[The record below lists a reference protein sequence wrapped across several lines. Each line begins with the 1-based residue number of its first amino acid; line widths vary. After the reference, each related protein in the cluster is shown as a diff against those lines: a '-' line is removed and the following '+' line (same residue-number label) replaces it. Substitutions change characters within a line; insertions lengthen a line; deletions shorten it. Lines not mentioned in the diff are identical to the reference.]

1 MSSEISGYFRMQLER
16 KRAIRQQ
23 CVERMHKYR
32 QEMDN
37 LRSQRSAI
45 SSFAAINT
53 ADAVKSLPFV
63 ETVPDRKYSAF
74 YDKLNELLM
83 RCNKLQTENS
93 QPEVISKIR
102 NRLQSESAN
111 FLAADSN
118 DAYSRLLSIELNEI
132 LPQEERVKELRHKAR
147 FDTTHQEVDRHVS
160 PKTEFQR
167 KTLHLSFANSRPA
180 TCESSDSIW
189 NDFCQRTNRMI
200 QLAGHTP
207 LPAMIAFADA
217 VKSVE
222 PSSRNDFMLKS
233 EVELRRLEEEAA
245 NIGKLH
251 KETEKSE
258 LLSAQYGFLCMQ
270 LNVEPQDF
278 TSTEALEATV
288 QTMFEQYCEQQ
299 EDLYIENAIRTV
311 FLEFGIHFDTFER
324 NVHHATASTPL
335 EDGTELSIQ
344 TDNIGSF
351 SIETYGITDS
361 QAPSQ
366 AEKAQIHAN
375 SVNFCKMFPHI
386 NQRLQDFGVYMQGIE
401 EQEPDA
407 NNVRIRPQ
415 KTHTTKH
422 YEQERYMEMK

>member
-1 MSSEISGYFRMQLER
+1 MQLER

-23 CVERMHKYR
+23 CVEKMHKYQ
-32 QEMDN
+32 QEIDN
-37 LRSQRSAI
+37 FRAQRSKL
-45 SSFAAINT
+45 SSLAAIYT
-53 ADAVKSLPFV
+53 ADAVNSLPVV

-74 YDKLNELLM
+74 YDKLNELSM
-83 RCNKLQTENS
+83 RCDKLQVENS
-93 QPEVISKIR
+93 QQEVVSQIQ
-102 NRLQSESAN
+102 NRLQSVSAD

-132 LPQEERVKELRHKAR
+132 LPQEERVKELRNKAK
-147 FDTTHQEVDRHVS
+147 FDTAHQAVDRHAS

-167 KTLHLSFANSRPA
+167 KTLHLSFANSAPA
-180 TCESSDSIW
+180 ARESSDSIW

-200 QLAGHTP
+200 QLAGNTP

-233 EVELRRLEEEAA
+233 EEKLSRLEEQAA
-245 NIGKLH
+245 NIAKLH
-251 KETEKSE
+251 NDTEKGE
-258 LLSAQYGFLCMQ
+258 VLSAQYSFLCTQ
-270 LNVEPQDF
+270 LNVEPQNI
-278 TSTEALEATV
+278 TSLEAMESTV
-288 QTMFEQYCEQQ
+288 QTMLERYCERQ
-299 EDLYIENAIRTV
+299 EDLYIEDAIRTV
-311 FLEFGIHFDTFER
+311 FLEFGIHFDTFEH
-324 NVHHATASTPL
+324 NVHHAMASTPL
-335 EDGTELSIQ
+335 AEGTELSIQ

-351 SIETYGITDS
+351 SIETYGVTDF
-361 QAPSQ
+361 QTLTQ
-366 AEKAQIHAN
+366 AEKSQVHDN

-407 NNVRIRPQ
+407 NNVRIRPK
-415 KTHTTKH
+415 KTRTAKH

>member
-1 MSSEISGYFRMQLER
+1 MQLER

-23 CVERMHKYR
+23 CVEKMHKYQ
-32 QEMDN
+32 QEIDN
-37 LRSQRSAI
+37 FRAQRSKL
-45 SSFAAINT
+45 SSLAAIYT
-53 ADAVKSLPFV
+53 ADAVNSLPVV

-74 YDKLNELLM
+74 YDKLNELSM
-83 RCNKLQTENS
+83 RCDKLQVENS
-93 QPEVISKIR
+93 QQEVVSQIQ
-102 NRLQSESAN
+102 NRLQSVSAD

-132 LPQEERVKELRHKAR
+132 LPQEERVKELRNKAK
-147 FDTTHQEVDRHVS
+147 FDTAHQAVDRHAS

-167 KTLHLSFANSRPA
+167 KTLHLSFANSAPA
-180 TCESSDSIW
+180 ASESSDSIW

-200 QLAGHTP
+200 QLADNTP

-233 EVELRRLEEEAA
+233 EVELRRLEAEAA
-245 NIGKLH
+245 YIGKLH
-251 KETEKSE
+251 KETEKGE
-258 LLSAQYGFLCMQ
+258 LLSAKYGFLCTQ
-270 LNVEPQDF
+270 LNVEPQDL

-288 QTMFEQYCEQQ
+288 QTMFEQYCGQQ

-324 NVHHATASTPL
+324 NAHHATASTPL
-335 EDGTELSIQ
+335 ADDTELSIQ
-344 TDNIGSF
+344 TDNSGSF
-351 SIETYGITDS
+351 SIETFGITDS
-361 QAPSQ
+361 QTPSQ

-401 EQEPDA
+401 EQEPNA

-415 KTHTTKH
+415 KAHTTKH